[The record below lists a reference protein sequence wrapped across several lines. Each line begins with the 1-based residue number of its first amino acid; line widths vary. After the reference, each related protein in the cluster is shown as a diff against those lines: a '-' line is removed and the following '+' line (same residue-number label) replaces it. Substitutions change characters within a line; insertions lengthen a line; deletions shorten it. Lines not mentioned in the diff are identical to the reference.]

1 MASSDPNLLQA
12 VAKGQPVLVAHGVM
26 VEPVLRLVEVNMATG
41 NIHFDGTVQVDGEVL
56 HDLLVQA
63 SGIIAQARV
72 TAKGAISA
80 RFAENC
86 TLRAGTVI
94 ALHDIALECA
104 LESLN
109 QIIFGA
115 KQPHRGRFVGVRATA
130 TLLLR
135 VPLLGSNNG
144 GITHVVVGVNREL
157 DALMN
162 ELALQL
168 DQEKGVEE
176 NLQKLVKHLSTA
188 GDPKGMLQRVKAS
201 WRQAVQKWSQSLAES
216 SVLGKQ
222 QEKLRTATLAI
233 GVGGDGAVDLVLCD
247 KPARSRTEFSDG
259 SFSINIENK
268 VLFTD
273 SMGKALVVGKAGC
286 AWLTTSKSG
295 AVCAARLPRDL
306 WRLDSNK
313 HRRDRVSY
321 INGNCLFCGAAFGN

>member
-1 MASSDPNLLQA
+1 MRRIPCTAGVVGLT
-12 VAKGQPVLVAHGVM
+12 VLG
-26 VEPVLRLVEVNMATG
+26 
-41 NIHFDGTVQVDGEVL
+41 
-56 HDLLVQA
+56 
-63 SGIIAQARV
+63 
-72 TAKGAISA
+72 
-80 RFAENC
+80 
-86 TLRAGTVI
+86 
-94 ALHDIALECA
+94 
-104 LESLN
+104 
-109 QIIFGA
+109 
-115 KQPHRGRFVGVRATA
+115 RATA

-135 VPLLGSNNG
+135 VPLLGSNKG

-157 DALMN
+157 DAQMN

-201 WRQAVQKWSQSLAES
+201 WRQALQKWSQSLAES

-233 GVGGDGAVDLVLCD
+233 GVGVDGAVDLVLCN

-273 SMGKALVVGKAGC
+273 SMGKAVVVG
-286 AWLTTSKSG
+286 
-295 AVCAARLPRDL
+295 
-306 WRLDSNK
+306 
-313 HRRDRVSY
+313 
-321 INGNCLFCGAAFGN
+321 